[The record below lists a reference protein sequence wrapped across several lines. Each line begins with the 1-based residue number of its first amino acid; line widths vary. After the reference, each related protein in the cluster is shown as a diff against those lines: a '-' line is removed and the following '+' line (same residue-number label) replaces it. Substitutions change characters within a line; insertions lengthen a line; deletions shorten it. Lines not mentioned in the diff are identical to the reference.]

1 MKESHHDYIYAFLDD
16 LWLSNRLSQHTL
28 EAYHHD
34 LEKIN
39 LRLQERQENF
49 LTADVY
55 TLSEVL
61 FNNKEEKSSQARAL
75 SAVKRFY
82 AFLVK
87 EKYTK
92 INPTLNIKS
101 PKKPQ
106 NLPPIVSESF
116 VDRMLSLPDTKT
128 ALGLRDKALLEFIY
142 ATGMRVSEVIALS
155 LNAIDREK
163 RCAVTIGKGNKE
175 RLLPFGEEA
184 GKWLDAYLENARSI
198 LTKGN
203 TRCPYVFVSQK
214 RGGMSRQM
222 AWVIVKK
229 YATAAGASSLS
240 PHSLRHAFATHLL
253 NRGADLRVVQLLLGH
268 TDLNTTQI
276 YTHVANARLKE
287 IVRRAHPRNT
297 CRT

>member
-87 EKYTK
+87 E
-92 INPTLNIKS
+92 
-101 PKKPQ
+101 
-106 NLPPIVSESF
+106 
-116 VDRMLSLPDTKT
+116 LSL
-128 ALGLRDKALLEFIY
+128 IH
-142 ATGMRVSEVIALS
+142 I
-155 LNAIDREK
+155 
-163 RCAVTIGKGNKE
+163 
-175 RLLPFGEEA
+175 
-184 GKWLDAYLENARSI
+184 
-198 LTKGN
+198 
-203 TRCPYVFVSQK
+203 
-214 RGGMSRQM
+214 
-222 AWVIVKK
+222 
-229 YATAAGASSLS
+229 
-240 PHSLRHAFATHLL
+240 
-253 NRGADLRVVQLLLGH
+253 
-268 TDLNTTQI
+268 
-276 YTHVANARLKE
+276 
-287 IVRRAHPRNT
+287 
-297 CRT
+297 

>member
-1 MKESHHDYIYAFLDD
+1 MNESYHDCIDAFLDD

-28 EAYHHD
+28 KAYRHD
-34 LEKIN
+34 LEKID
-39 LRLQERQENF
+39 LRLQEKQENF
-49 LTADVY
+49 LIADAC
-55 TLSEVL
+55 TLSEAL
-61 FNNKEEKSSQARAL
+61 FNNQEEKSSQARAL

-87 EKYTK
+87 EKYIK

-116 VDRMLSLPDTKT
+116 VDCMLSLPDTKT

-142 ATGMRVSEVIALS
+142 ATGMRVSEVITLT

-163 RCAVTIGKGNKE
+163 RCAITIGKGDKE

-184 GKWLDAYLENARSI
+184 GKWLDAYLENARST

-203 TRCPYVFVSQK
+203 ARCPYVFVSQK
-214 RGGMSRQM
+214 KGGMSRQT
-222 AWVIVKK
+222 AWIIVKK
-229 YATAAGASSLS
+229 YAATAGAPFLS

-253 NRGADLRVVQLLLGH
+253 NHGADLRVVQLLLGH

-287 IVRRAHPRNT
+287 IVRRAHPRNH
-297 CRT
+297 